1 MQEAA
6 LAVRLED
13 QLTKDEIYEIY
24 LNTVYFGGSA
34 YGIKAAAEVYFGLDL
49 ANKNPAEIQQLLMRD
64 LVGPKRR
71 SSHHSSE
78 TRASTTQPLTH
89 K

>member
-49 ANKNPAEIQQLLMRD
+49 ANKTQQKSKQLSMRD
-64 LVGPKRR
+64 LAGLKQR
-71 SSHHSSE
+71 SLHHSLE
-78 TRASTTQPLTH
+78 TRASTTPLSTH

>member
-49 ANKNPAEIQQLLMRD
+49 ANKTSRNPSNSR
-64 LVGPKRR
+64 
-71 SSHHSSE
+71 
-78 TRASTTQPLTH
+78 
-89 K
+89 